1 MQHVRLVLQRLT
13 GALRAARTVADA
25 RWTVRSRR
33 FVTTVAIVAIVI
45 GAAVLLPFA
54 DEALIDAA
62 DSLSVF
68 SNAGQDDGAGDA
80 PATGSADAGRYFSV
94 PAPFEDE
101 RVLAALGPIANL
113 SCRKDDYAAQARP
126 TIESPP
132 SDLGPPI
139 EDKSAT
145 AWLDR
150 SATTAGLSPITRFS
164 DADDAAGDTGEA
176 SAASKAPG
184 RVDPLSTPLS
194 SPQFDVDDLLT
205 RNLLAAG
212 LSPIAALALP
222 ESADCPALLRH
233 TFNKLQT
240 GQPQSLCQFQGKV
253 LLIVNTASYCEY
265 TKQYEG
271 LEAMYRKYRDRGLV
285 VVGFPS
291 NDFGKQEPGS
301 NQQIAE
307 FCRTTYGVQFP
318 MFEKSSVAKLSAN
331 PLYTELAA
339 KTGAAPEWNFHK
351 YVVDR
356 NGTPIASFA
365 SDLPPDSPKLVELI
379 ERLLAE
385 KYAKG

>member
-1 MQHVRLVLQRLT
+1 VILI
-13 GALRAARTVADA
+13 GGAAALRFSPAA
-25 RWTVRSRR
+25 W
-33 FVTTVAIVAIVI
+33 
-45 GAAVLLPFA
+45 L
-54 DEALIDAA
+54 DAA
-62 DSLSVF
+62 DPF
-68 SNAGQDDGAGDA
+68 SAFSDAGQDDGAGDA
-80 PATGSADAGRYFSV
+80 GTTAAADADRYFPV
-94 PAPFEDE
+94 PSQLADE
-101 RVLAALGPIANL
+101 RVLAAVGPIANL
-113 SCRKDDYAAQARP
+113 SCRKADYVTQTTP
-126 TIESPP
+126 TVETPP

-139 EDKSAT
+139 EDNSAT

-150 SATTAGLSPITRFS
+150 SATTAGVSPLARLSH
-164 DADDAAGDTGEA
+164 ADDAAGDTGES
-176 SAASKAPG
+176 SAESKAAVG
-184 RVDPLSTPLS
+184 DDPLSAPLS

-212 LSPIAALALP
+212 LSPLAALPSP
-222 ESADCPALLRH
+222 ESANCPALLRQ

-240 GQPQSLCQFQGKV
+240 GQPQSLCQFHGKV

-265 TKQYEG
+265 TKQYEA

-291 NDFGKQEPGS
+291 NDFGNQEPGS
-301 NQQIAE
+301 NPQIAE

-331 PLYTELAA
+331 PLYTELATA
-339 KTGAAPEWNFHK
+339 TGAAPQWNFHK

-356 NGTPIASFA
+356 NGTPVASFA
-365 SDLPPDSPKLVELI
+365 SDVPPDSPKVLELV

>member
-25 RWTVRSRR
+25 RWTLRSRR
-33 FVTTVAIVAIVI
+33 FVTTAAIVAIVI
-45 GAAVLLPFA
+45 GAAALLPFA

-94 PAPFEDE
+94 PAPLEDE

-212 LSPIAALALP
+212 LS
-222 ESADCPALLRH
+222 
-233 TFNKLQT
+233 
-240 GQPQSLCQFQGKV
+240 V
-253 LLIVNTASYCEY
+253 
-265 TKQYEG
+265 
-271 LEAMYRKYRDRGLV
+271 RG
-285 VVGFPS
+285 
-291 NDFGKQEPGS
+291 
-301 NQQIAE
+301 
-307 FCRTTYGVQFP
+307 
-318 MFEKSSVAKLSAN
+318 
-331 PLYTELAA
+331 
-339 KTGAAPEWNFHK
+339 APP
-351 YVVDR
+351 V
-356 NGTPIASFA
+356 
-365 SDLPPDSPKLVELI
+365 
-379 ERLLAE
+379 
-385 KYAKG
+385 

>member
-1 MQHVRLVLQRLT
+1 M
-13 GALRAARTVADA
+13 
-25 RWTVRSRR
+25 
-33 FVTTVAIVAIVI
+33 
-45 GAAVLLPFA
+45 
-54 DEALIDAA
+54 
-62 DSLSVF
+62 
-68 SNAGQDDGAGDA
+68 
-80 PATGSADAGRYFSV
+80 
-94 PAPFEDE
+94 
-101 RVLAALGPIANL
+101 
-113 SCRKDDYAAQARP
+113 
-126 TIESPP
+126 
-132 SDLGPPI
+132 
-139 EDKSAT
+139 
-145 AWLDR
+145 
-150 SATTAGLSPITRFS
+150 
-164 DADDAAGDTGEA
+164 
-176 SAASKAPG
+176 
-184 RVDPLSTPLS
+184 
-194 SPQFDVDDLLT
+194 T

-356 NGTPIASFA
+356 NGSPIASFA
-365 SDLPPDSPKLVELI
+365 SDLPPDSPKLIELI